1 MDKYP
6 VSDFISE
13 AMGKIREITDANT
26 IIGQPIDTADG
37 ITLIPVSKVS
47 MGFAGGG
54 SEFQTKNGKAGSR
67 DPYGAGS
74 GAGIK
79 ITPVAFVV
87 IKEGSVRIMNIEPP
101 ASTTAD
107 RVIELIPDV
116 MDKIDDIIRKL
127 KKDSGNSVSE

>member
-26 IIGQPIDTADG
+26 IIGQPIVTADG

-54 SEFQTKNGKAGSR
+54 SEFQTKNAKAGSR

-101 ASTTAD
+101 VSTTAD
-107 RVIELIPDV
+107 RVIELIPDI
-116 MDKIDDIIRKL
+116 MDKIDDVVRKL
-127 KKDSGNSVSE
+127 KKDSGSTAAE

>member
-26 IIGQPIDTADG
+26 IIGQPIVTADG

-54 SEFQTKNGKAGSR
+54 SEFQTKNGKAGSAKVNGH
-67 DPYGAGS
+67 P
-74 GAGIK
+74 
-79 ITPVAFVV
+79 TP
-87 IKEGSVRIMNIEPP
+87 ISEIEW
-101 ASTTAD
+101 
-107 RVIELIPDV
+107 
-116 MDKIDDIIRKL
+116 
-127 KKDSGNSVSE
+127 